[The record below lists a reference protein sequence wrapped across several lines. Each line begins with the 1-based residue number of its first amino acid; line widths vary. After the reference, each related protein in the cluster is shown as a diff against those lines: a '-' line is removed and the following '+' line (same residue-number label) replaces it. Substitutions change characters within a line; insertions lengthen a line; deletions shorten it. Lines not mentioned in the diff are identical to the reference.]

1 MRKKILACLNINS
14 SSNKVLR
21 NKDSITT
28 LKLDKTVALMYR
40 ILKNEQYPFIIYVYR
55 KSKDV

>member
-28 LKLDKTVALMYR
+28 LTLDKTVALMYR
-40 ILKNEQYPFIIYVYR
+40 ILKNEQYPFII
-55 KSKDV
+55 